1 MASYQ
6 DLTASNS
13 DANSIRDTHSISDT
27 HPESKNAQSALAT
40 MQADMD
46 AALKNK
52 QRTSITE
59 NGNQVSKANSD
70 GFIAKNIN
78 DAGDRVLDETQVSRV
93 IEMAWEDR
101 TPFGAIEHSYGLN
114 EAGVIKLMRQELK
127 PSSFRLWR
135 QRVSNRATKHQAKR
149 DFGVGRAYCKTQ
161 YKQR

>member
-13 DANSIRDTHSISDT
+13 KNTSADTSST
-27 HPESKNAQSALAT
+27 KAT

-52 QRTSITE
+52 QRTNNSSNNE
-59 NGNQVSKANSD
+59 ASQVKSD
-70 GFIAKNIN
+70 ELIAKTVNE
-78 DAGDRVLDETQVSRV
+78 AGDRVLDETQISRV

-101 TPFGAIEHSYGLN
+101 TPFGAIEHSYGLD
-114 EAGVIKLMRQELK
+114 ETGVIKLMRQELK

-135 QRVSNRATKHQAKR
+135 QRVSNRATKHEAKR
-149 DFGVGRAYCKTQ
+149 SFEVGRAYCKTQ
-161 YKQR
+161 YKPR

>member
-6 DLTASNS
+6 DLAASGVEPQSVDSTATS
-13 DANSIRDTHSISDT
+13 
-27 HPESKNAQSALAT
+27 AT

-46 AALKNK
+46 AALENK
-52 QRTSITE
+52 QRT
-59 NGNQVSKANSD
+59 NSD
-70 GFIAKNIN
+70 RLAQVKSEAFIEKTIN
-78 DAGDRVLDETQVSRV
+78 NAGDRVLDESQISRV

-114 EAGVIKLMRQELK
+114 ESGVIKLMRQELK

-149 DFGVGRAYCKTQ
+149 GFEIGRAYCKTQ

>member
-6 DLTASNS
+6 DLAASGVEPQSVDSTATS
-13 DANSIRDTHSISDT
+13 
-27 HPESKNAQSALAT
+27 AT
-40 MQADMD
+40 MQADMN
-46 AALKNK
+46 AALESK
-52 QRTSITE
+52 QRT
-59 NGNQVSKANSD
+59 NSD
-70 GFIAKNIN
+70 RLSQVKSEALIEKTIN
-78 DAGDRVLDETQVSRV
+78 NAGDRVLDESQISRV

-114 EAGVIKLMRQELK
+114 ESGVIKLMRQELK

-149 DFGVGRAYCKTQ
+149 GFEIGRAYCKTQ

>member
-6 DLTASNS
+6 DLTAQSLDS
-13 DANSIRDTHSISDT
+13 SSA
-27 HPESKNAQSALAT
+27 ESALAT
-40 MQADMD
+40 MQAEMD
-46 AALKNK
+46 AALKKK
-52 QRTSITE
+52 QHS
-59 NGNQVSKANSD
+59 NSDPVSKANLNE
-70 GFIAKNIN
+70 FIAKNIN
-78 DAGDRVLDETQVSRV
+78 DAGDRVPDETQVSRV

-114 EAGVIKLMRQELK
+114 EAGVIKLMRQTLK

-149 DFGVGRAYCKTQ
+149 EFAVGRAYCKTQ

>member
-13 DANSIRDTHSISDT
+13 KNKSADTSST
-27 HPESKNAQSALAT
+27 KAT

-46 AALKNK
+46 AALKDK
-52 QRTSITE
+52 QRNNAAS
-59 NGNQVSKANSD
+59 SSD
-70 GFIAKNIN
+70 ALPQPKSDEFIAKTFD
-78 DAGDRVLDETQVSRV
+78 DAGDRVLDETQISRV

-101 TPFGAIEHSYGLN
+101 TPFGAIEHSYGLD
-114 EAGVIKLMRQELK
+114 ETSVIKLMRQTLK

-135 QRVSNRATKHQAKR
+135 QRVSNRATKHESKR
-149 DFGVGRAYCKTQ
+149 SFEVGRAYCKTQ